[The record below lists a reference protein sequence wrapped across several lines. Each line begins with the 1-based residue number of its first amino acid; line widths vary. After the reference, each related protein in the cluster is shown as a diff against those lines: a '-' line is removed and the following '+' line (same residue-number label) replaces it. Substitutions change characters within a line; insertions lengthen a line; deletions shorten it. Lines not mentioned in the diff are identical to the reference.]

1 VYETP
6 DELMRKGNELLS
18 RARGHAVT
26 WAEEAVHRMSPEGRK
41 MAKRRKQRRQAAI
54 VRTVKRIVVALAA
67 VFAAT
72 LVAGLV
78 LGPIGIGGVALM
90 ILAMVLV
97 AVSVAV
103 WSSSRK
109 EEEPE
114 RFVAQ
119 SDLAQLPSR
128 TDAWLERQRPALPA
142 PAQRQLD
149 QISLGLEQLGPQLA
163 GLDTREPAAIEVRR
177 LIGEELPELVRGY
190 GRVPEH
196 LRRQPLNGGMTP
208 DRQLAE
214 GLATIGEELGRMN
227 AQLAT
232 GDLHALATQQR
243 YLELKYKGEGADDSA
258 APALSPPVPSPP
270 GKAS

>member
-1 VYETP
+1 MADFREDTRAQGR
-6 DELMRKGNELLS
+6 EELS
-18 RARGHAVT
+18 RIIGGFRSIAGDVVGNVAHAV
-26 WAEEAVHRMSPEGRK
+26 SPEGRR
-41 MAKRRKQRRQAAI
+41 MARRRQQARNARAMRTFRKIVLATAAI
-54 VRTVKRIVVALAA
+54 FIAVLAIGFVTPIGLFGVLAA
-67 VFAAT
+67 A
-72 LVAGLV
+72 VA
-78 LGPIGIGGVALM
+78 M
-90 ILAMVLV
+90 ILAWAAIIAWNGREAEVP
-97 AVSVAV
+97 
-103 WSSSRK
+103 
-109 EEEPE
+109 PE

-119 SDLAQLPSR
+119 TDLAQLPAR

-163 GLDTREPAAIEVRR
+163 GLDTREPAAVEVRR

-190 GRVPEH
+190 ARVPDH
-196 LRRQPLNGGMTP
+196 LRRQPLNGGLTP

-243 YLELKYKGEGADDSA
+243 YLELKYKGDGVGDDGP
-258 APALSPPVPSPP
+258 PALSPPP